1 MIFDSFS
8 DIIKHT
14 SGLGLVENLKLIG
27 TDEGARI
34 EAMDENRTVI
44 IQGELKEPVPN
55 LNSTVGLSRTSVL
68 NGYLNFSP
76 FASKTAKVS
85 IVTQPKG
92 DTVVP
97 SEISF
102 DSGSGHTA
110 NYRFMSAEIAN
121 EQIKVPPFRGAAFA
135 VEIEPTKAAITDL
148 VKLSSI
154 LGSFESTFTVKTDG
168 DKLQFLIGSSA
179 TDRSS
184 LNFATGITTKLA
196 RQWSYPLTQMLS
208 ILKLYDSSNKVKM
221 FFSDS
226 GIVKVEVDSSMG
238 KYTYLV
244 PAKVN

>member
-27 TDEGARI
+27 TDDGAKI
-34 EAMDENRTVI
+34 EAMDDNRTVI
-44 IQGELKEPVPN
+44 IQGELKEAIPN

-76 FASKTAKVS
+76 FAAKTAKIS
-85 IVTQPKG
+85 IVTQSKNG
-92 DTVVP
+92 AEVP

-102 DSGSGHTA
+102 DSGAGHTA
-110 NYRFMSAEIAN
+110 NYRFMSAEVAN

-135 VEIEPTKAAITDL
+135 VEIEPTKSSITDL

-184 LNFATGITTKLA
+184 LNFAAGITGKLT

-208 ILKLYDSSNKVKM
+208 ILKLYDSSDKVKM
-221 FFSDS
+221 FFSDQ
-226 GIVKVEVDSSMG
+226 GVAKVEVDSSMG